1 MLRLLSARIHGSC
14 SLQSRLFALQPSQRT
29 AVTANGSG
37 IVRFLSSSASR
48 GGSAVI
54 GGVEVPRNEHGD
66 RMLVPKGY
74 LRYLDDSAVE
84 DLRWMAQKWLLG
96 QDMFL
101 IG

>member
-1 MLRLLSARIHGSC
+1 MLRLTRAKLPGSC
-14 SLQSRLFALQPSQRT
+14 SLHSRLFALQSNHRT
-29 AVTANGSG
+29 DATTSVRLLSG
-37 IVRFLSSSASR
+37 SASR
-48 GGSAVI
+48 GGSALI

-74 LRYLDDSAVE
+74 LRYLDESAVE
-84 DLRWMAQKWLLG
+84 DLRWMAQKWMLA